1 MAHSRL
7 RHRCGS
13 VAALLAAALNL
24 AATPLNRVDDA
35 AGIWEMSLDGSHRK
49 CRITLGAEDAGPAR
63 PLRFPAGCRRAL
75 PILNATS
82 GWGLENGLIRFL
94 GKDGEPVL
102 AFEPRDAEE
111 EGLVARTSTGEVFLL
126 AFQERPLRVQRAST
140 SAASIQ
146 PEPDSEPPP
155 QEAKRLMSPL
165 YARPVPAP
173 TPVDPA
179 KAPPFTVVPGI
190 YVVDRYLEREVCKV
204 SLGVA
209 MLDASGRHEAR
220 LLDGCHDN
228 GLQIFDPVA
237 WRYEAG
243 RLTLQARKGHQ
254 VTLISERDG
263 QWRRDPDVGA
273 MLMLRKAGP

>member
-1 MAHSRL
+1 M
-7 RHRCGS
+7 
-13 VAALLAAALNL
+13 
-24 AATPLNRVDDA
+24 DDA
-35 AGIWEMSLDGSHRK
+35 AGAWEMSLDGSHRK
-49 CRITLGAEDAGPAR
+49 CRVTLGAEDSGPAR

-75 PILNATS
+75 PILNATA

-126 AFQERPLRVQRAST
+126 AFQERSPPIQLAST
-140 SAASIQ
+140 STAST
-146 PEPDSEPPP
+146 PSEQQATP
-155 QEAKRLMSPL
+155 RLMTPL
-165 YARPVPAP
+165 FARPVPPP
-173 TPVDPA
+173 TPVNPA
-179 KAPPFTVVPGI
+179 KAPPFASVPGV
-190 YVVDRYLEREVCKV
+190 YVVGRYLEREVCKV

-209 MLDASGRHEAR
+209 MLDASGRYEAR

-243 RLTLQARKGHQ
+243 RLTLQARRGHQ

-273 MLMLRKAGP
+273 TLQFRKVGQ